1 MRSRLLQI
9 RHRSSLRPGSAV
21 RPADITRFR
30 AVGRA
35 CLPWV
40 QGGCARRSAPGR
52 QDPNALVS
60 AVRRAGGG
68 ERAGPGG
75 TARPRPRR
83 PPARRAGA
91 ACGGGGGGGGG
102 GREDRGIR
110 RRADGRPR
118 GAGCRRRGRAPPGP
132 LSPAIQR
139 PLVRFVMVVFH
150 GPETGPPRPSSR
162 RGPGMA
168 TTDARD
174 PAQPDPPGLHPHGGC
189 THTRGGAPTRGGIHT
204 RGCIHARGCIH
215 VLGAATCPAHP
226 GVRHGRPPPARSGPG
241 GGRVCRVCAVA
252 RGVVVPVIGPWPGP
266 GWGSRRLPH
275 PAAHAG
281 RSACRERTTLRNDG
295 APRWSNRNARC
306 ARARH

>member
-52 QDPNALVS
+52 QASNALVS

-75 TARPRPRR
+75 TACPRPRR

-110 RRADGRPR
+110 RRADGSPR

-139 PLVRFVMVVFH
+139 PRVRFVMVVFH

-226 GVRHGRPPPARSGPG
+226 GVPARTSAAGPVRA
-241 GGRVCRVCAVA
+241 GGRTCVPCLCR
-252 RGVVVPVIGPWPGP
+252 GPWRCCSCHRPVAGTRL
-266 GWGSRRLPH
+266 GSSPAPSPCRARRSVRLP
-275 PAAHAG
+275 
-281 RSACRERTTLRNDG
+281 RTNN
-295 APRWSNRNARC
+295 PSQ
-306 ARARH
+306 